1 MLDLIFIPLLLLYF
15 SVLTL
20 LFIYGANFLHLTW
33 TALRSANAT
42 PPAIVPG
49 VWPRV
54 CVQLPI
60 YNEMYVSRRLIDAT
74 AALDYPASRIE
85 IQVLDDSTDE
95 TSQIVAQAVE
105 VWRRRGVDIT
115 HVRRG
120 SRQGFKAGALA
131 YGMEH
136 TDAEYIAIFDA
147 DFIPEPDFLRR
158 TVPVLYADEGLSFV
172 QTRWGH
178 TNRSHSL
185 LTFLQSLSI
194 DGHFAV
200 EQYSRWKL
208 GYFFNFNG
216 TAGVWRR
223 AAMIDAGGWHDETLT
238 EDLDLS
244 VRAFMRGWRAAY
256 VRDIQSPAELPVGFD
271 AFRRQQHRWA
281 RGSFE
286 CAYKYVPT
294 IWRSPLSW
302 WQKVQTTLRLTGYAI
317 HLLMLA
323 LCLLYPL
330 LVLVATQYPA
340 LLSLFGFMAVFN
352 FAGIAPSIMFG
363 VGQQQLR
370 RPGWK
375 RLLVAVPLLSFLG
388 AGMMVTTAR
397 AFWQSLSP
405 RRQAFE
411 RTPKFGLSGQK
422 REWRRMRYQ
431 LPLDRIVVAEYLL
444 AALNFATC
452 MAAFRHEAWA
462 VSVYTA
468 LFGTGLAATAT
479 FAILQSI
486 RARRGERESAPVIAD
501 IPEFVSGGGGS

>member
-1 MLDLIFIPLLLLYF
+1 MLDLVFMPLLLLYF
-15 SVLTL
+15 AVLTA

-33 TALRSANAT
+33 TALRSKNAA
-42 PPAIVPG
+42 PPSVVPDE
-49 VWPRV
+49 WPRV

-60 YNEMYVSRRLIDAT
+60 YNEMYVSRRLIDA
-74 AALDYPASRIE
+74 AARLDYPAGRLE

-95 TSQIVAQAVE
+95 TAQIAAAAVQG
-105 VWRRRGVDIT
+105 WRRQGVNIRHIQRGT
-115 HVRRG
+115 RK
-120 SRQGFKAGALA
+120 GFKAGALA
-131 YGMEH
+131 YGMER
-136 TDAEYIAIFDA
+136 TDAEYMAIFDA
-147 DFIPEPDFLRR
+147 DFIPRPDFLRR
-158 TVPVLYADEGLSFV
+158 TVPVLYADDGLSFV
-172 QTRWGH
+172 QARWGH

-216 TAGVWRR
+216 TAGVWRK

-244 VRAFMRGWRAAY
+244 VRAFLRGWRAAY
-256 VRDIQSPAELPVGFD
+256 VRDVEAPAELPVSFD
-271 AFRRQQHRWA
+271 AYRRQQHRWA

-294 IWRSPLSW
+294 IWRSTLSW

-323 LCLLYPL
+323 LCVLYPL

-340 LLSLFGFMAVFN
+340 LLALFGFMAVFN

-375 RLLVAVPLLSFLG
+375 ALLPAVPLLSFLG

-405 RRQAFE
+405 KRQAFE
-411 RTPKFGLSGQK
+411 RTPKFGLSGGK

-431 LPLDRIVVAEYLL
+431 LPLDRIVVTEYLL
-444 AALNFATC
+444 AVLNFGTC
-452 MAAFRHEAWA
+452 VAAFAHEAWA
-462 VSVYTA
+462 VGVYTA
-468 LFGTGLAATAT
+468 LFGTGLASTAT
-479 FAILQSI
+479 FAIWQNI
-486 RARRGERESAPVIAD
+486 RAPRGERETSVQIV
-501 IPEFVSGGGGS
+501 PEPASGGGGS

>member
-1 MLDLIFIPLLLLYF
+1 MLDLVFIPLLLLYF
-15 SVLTL
+15 AVLTA
-20 LFIYGANFLHLTW
+20 LFTYGANFLFLTW
-33 TALRSANAT
+33 TALRSKEAS
-42 PPAIVPG
+42 PPAVIPEE
-49 VWPRV
+49 WPTV

-60 YNEMYVSRRLIDAT
+60 YNEMYVSQRLIDA
-74 AALDYPASRIE
+74 AAGLDYPASKLE

-95 TSQIVAQAVE
+95 TAAIAGRAVE
-105 VWRRRGVDIT
+105 HWRAQGVNIT
-115 HVRRG
+115 HVRRD
-120 SRQGFKAGALA
+120 SREGFKAGALA
-131 YGMEH
+131 YGMER
-136 TDAEYIAIFDA
+136 TDAEYLAIFDA
-147 DFIPEPDFLRR
+147 DFIPRPDFLRR
-158 TVPVLYADEGLSFV
+158 TVPVLYADDGLAFV

-216 TAGVWRR
+216 TAGVWRK
-223 AAMIDAGGWHDETLT
+223 AAMVDAGGWHDETLT

-244 VRAFMRGWRAAY
+244 VRAFLDGWRAAY
-256 VRDIQSPAELPVGFD
+256 VRQVESPAELPVSFD
-271 AFRRQQHRWA
+271 AYRRQQHRWA

-294 IWRSPLSW
+294 IWRSTMSW
-302 WQKVQTTLRLTGYAI
+302 WQKMQATLRLTGYAI

-323 LCLLYPL
+323 LCVLYPL
-330 LVLVATQYPA
+330 LVLVATRYPA

-352 FAGIAPSIMFG
+352 FAGIAPSLMFG
-363 VGQQQLR
+363 VGQQQLKR
-370 RPGWK
+370 RGWR
-375 RLLVAVPLLSFLG
+375 RLLLAVPLLSFLG

-397 AFWQSLSP
+397 AFWQSLSA

-411 RTPKFGLSGQK
+411 RTPKFGLGGQK

-431 LPLDRIVVAEYLL
+431 LPLDRIVLAEYLL

-452 MAAFRHEAWA
+452 AAAISHEAWA
-462 VSVYTA
+462 VGVYTG
-468 LFGTGLAATAT
+468 LFGVGLAATAT
-479 FAILQSI
+479 FAIMQSY
-486 RARRGERESAPVIAD
+486 RARRGERETAAYVV
-501 IPEFVSGGGGS
+501 PEPASGGGGS

>member
-15 SVLTL
+15 TVLTA

-33 TALRSANAT
+33 TALRLKDASPVAVI
-42 PPAIVPG
+42 PEEWPA
-49 VWPRV
+49 V

-60 YNEMYVSRRLIDAT
+60 YNEMYVSERLIDAT
-74 AALDYPASRIE
+74 AALDYPVSKLE

-95 TSQIVAQAVE
+95 TGVIAGRAVE
-105 VWRRRGVDIT
+105 RWRARGLNIR

-120 SRQGFKAGALA
+120 TREGFKAGALA
-131 YGMEH
+131 YGMER
-136 TDAEYIAIFDA
+136 TEAAYIAIFDA
-147 DFIPEPDFLRR
+147 DFIPRPDFLQQ
-158 TVPVLYADEGLSFV
+158 TVPVLCADEGLSFV

-178 TNRSHSL
+178 INRSHSL

-216 TAGVWRR
+216 TAGVWRK

-244 VRAFMRGWRAAY
+244 VRAFLGGWRAAY
-256 VRDIQSPAELPVGFD
+256 VRQVESPAELPVSFD
-271 AFRRQQHRWA
+271 AYRRQQHRWA

-294 IWRSPLSW
+294 IWRSTMSW

-323 LCLLYPL
+323 LCILYPL
-330 LVLVATQYPA
+330 LVLVATRYPA

-363 VGQQQLR
+363 IGQQQLR

-375 RLLVAVPLLSFLG
+375 RLLFAVPLLSFLG
-388 AGMMVTTAR
+388 AGMMVTTTR

-411 RTPKFGLSGQK
+411 RTPKFGLGGEK

-444 AALNFATC
+444 AALNFVTC
-452 MAAFRHEAWA
+452 AAAFGHQAWA
-462 VSVYTA
+462 VGVYTA
-468 LFGTGLAATAT
+468 LFGIGLAATAT
-479 FAILQSI
+479 FAIVQSI
-486 RARRGERESAPVIAD
+486 RARSGEREPAAYGV
-501 IPEFVSGGGGS
+501 PEPASGGGGS

>member
-1 MLDLIFIPLLLLYF
+1 MLDLVFIPLLLLYF
-15 SVLTL
+15 AVLTS
-20 LFIYGANFLHLTW
+20 LFIFGANFLHLTW
-33 TALRSANAT
+33 TALRSKNAQPLT
-42 PPAIVPG
+42 VVPDE
-49 VWPRV
+49 WPSV

-60 YNEMYVSRRLIDAT
+60 YNELYVSKRLIDAT
-74 AALDYPASRIE
+74 AVLDYPPDKLE

-95 TSQIVAQAVE
+95 TAAIARRSVAEWQEKGVNIVHL
-105 VWRRRGVDIT
+105 RRGTRD
-115 HVRRG
+115 
-120 SRQGFKAGALA
+120 GFKAGALA
-131 YGMEH
+131 HGMEQ

-147 DFIPEPDFLRR
+147 DFLPRPDFLRR
-158 TVPVLYADEGLSFV
+158 TVPVMCADEGLSFV
-172 QTRWGH
+172 QTRWDH

-216 TAGVWRR
+216 TAGIWRR
-223 AAMIDAGGWHDETLT
+223 AAMVDAGGWLDDTLT

-244 VRAFMRGWRAAY
+244 VRAFLRGWRAAY
-256 VRDIQSPAELPVGFD
+256 VRDVASPAELPISFG
-271 AFRRQQHRWA
+271 AYRRQQHRWA
-281 RGSFE
+281 RGSLE
-286 CAYKYVPT
+286 VAYKYVPI
-294 IWRSPLSW
+294 IWRGPLSW
-302 WQKVQTTLRLTGYAI
+302 WQKLQTTLRLTGYSI

-323 LCLLYPL
+323 LCVLYPL

-375 RLLVAVPLLSFLG
+375 RVLLAVPLLSFLG

-397 AFWQSLSP
+397 AFLQSLSAK
-405 RRQAFE
+405 RQAFE
-411 RTPKFGLSGQK
+411 RTPKFGLSSEQ

-431 LPLDRIVVAEYLL
+431 LSLDKIVVVEYAL
-444 AALNFATC
+444 ATLNYVTSY
-452 MAAFRHEAWA
+452 AAFTHEAWA
-462 VSVYTA
+462 VGIYTA
-468 LFGTGLAATAT
+468 LFGTGLAGTAT
-479 FAILQSI
+479 FAVLQSFRSRHGEQER
-486 RARRGERESAPVIAD
+486 RAPAV
-501 IPEFVSGGGGS
+501 PEPASGGGGS

>member
-1 MLDLIFIPLLLLYF
+1 
-15 SVLTL
+15 
-20 LFIYGANFLHLTW
+20 
-33 TALRSANAT
+33 
-42 PPAIVPG
+42 
-49 VWPRV
+49 
-54 CVQLPI
+54 
-60 YNEMYVSRRLIDAT
+60 MYVSRRLIDAA
-74 AALDYPASRIE
+74 AALDYPADKLE
-85 IQVLDDSTDE
+85 IQVLDDSADE
-95 TSQIVAQAVE
+95 TASIAETAVARWGAE
-105 VWRRRGVDIT
+105 GVNIR

-120 SRQGFKAGALA
+120 TRRGFKAGALA
-131 YGMEH
+131 HGMEH
-136 TDAEYIAIFDA
+136 TDAQYIAIFDA
-147 DFIPEPDFLRR
+147 DFIPQPDFLRR
-158 TVPVLYADEGLSFV
+158 TIPVLCADEGLAFV
-172 QTRWGH
+172 QARWGH

-216 TAGVWRR
+216 TAGVWRK
-223 AAMIDAGGWHDETLT
+223 AAMVDAGGWHDQTLT

-244 VRAFMRGWRAAY
+244 VRAFLGGWRAAF
-256 VRDIQSPAELPVGFD
+256 VRAVESPAELPVSFD
-271 AFRRQQHRWA
+271 AYRRQQHRWA

-286 CAYKYVPT
+286 CAYKYVPV
-294 IWRSPLSW
+294 IWRSTLSW

-323 LCLLYPL
+323 LCVLYPL
-330 LVLVATQYPA
+330 LVLVATRYPA

-375 RLLVAVPLLSFLG
+375 RLLLAVPLLSFLG

-397 AFWQSLSP
+397 AFWQSLSA

-411 RTPKFGLSGQK
+411 RTPKFGLGTAK

-431 LPLDRIVVAEYLL
+431 LPLDRIVVIEYLL
-444 AALNFATC
+444 AALNFGTC
-452 MAAFRHEAWA
+452 VAAFNHGAWA

-468 LFGTGLAATAT
+468 LFGSGLFATAS
-479 FAILQSI
+479 FAILQSFHS
-486 RARRGERESAPVIAD
+486 RRGERELAKYTL
-501 IPEFVSGGGGS
+501 PEPVSGGGGS

>member
-1 MLDLIFIPLLLLYF
+1 MLDLVFIPLLLLYF
-15 SVLTL
+15 MVLTA
-20 LFIYGANFLHLTW
+20 LFTYGANFLHLTW
-33 TALRSANAT
+33 TALRSKDAA
-42 PPAIVPG
+42 PPSVVPEE
-49 VWPRV
+49 WPRV

-74 AALDYPASRIE
+74 AALDYPASKLE

-95 TSQIVAQAVE
+95 TSTVVASAVE
-105 VWRRRGVDIT
+105 QWRSQGVNIS

-120 SRQGFKAGALA
+120 TRRGFKAGALA
-131 YGMEH
+131 YGMER
-136 TDAEYIAIFDA
+136 TGAEYIAIFDA
-147 DFIPEPDFLRR
+147 DFIPQADFLRR
-158 TVPVLYADEGLSFV
+158 TIPVLYADDGLSFV
-172 QTRWGH
+172 QARWGH

-216 TAGVWRR
+216 TAGVWRK

-244 VRAFMRGWRAAY
+244 VRAFLGGWRAAY
-256 VRDIQSPAELPVGFD
+256 VRDVESPAELPVSFD
-271 AFRRQQHRWA
+271 AYRRQQHRWA
-281 RGSFE
+281 HGSFE

-294 IWRSPLSW
+294 IWRSTLSW

-323 LCLLYPL
+323 LCILYPL
-330 LVLVATQYPA
+330 LVLVATRYPA

-375 RLLVAVPLLSFLG
+375 RLLLAVPLLSFLG

-397 AFWQSLSP
+397 AFWQSLSA
-405 RRQAFE
+405 RQQAFE
-411 RTPKFGLSGQK
+411 RTPKFGLSGGK

-431 LPLDRIVVAEYLL
+431 LPLDRIVVIEYLL

-452 MAAFRHEAWA
+452 FAAFAHEAWA
-462 VSVYTA
+462 VGVYTA
-468 LFGTGLAATAT
+468 LFGSGLFATAT
-479 FAILQSI
+479 FAIIQSL
-486 RARRGERESAPVIAD
+486 RARRGERETAVHALAEPA
-501 IPEFVSGGGGS
+501 SGGGGS